1 MAQNDWHGR
10 VARIQLPLPLSP
22 QSGDTPAHPGQHTR
36 PARSLR
42 GQWEDRAAQYARCGN
57 TPATMDSL
65 GLDFSKWCSCC
76 EVSPRRSRRL
86 VPRCHLPRLL
96 PAAEARGPM
105 YADAKRLPW
114 RLCVPQPQRQLGA
127 PEAPLPAP
135 KQGVEFLPSQ
145 PHAGVTVAPTRTS
158 NAKGAN
164 AGVTVA
170 PAQTSDASIALH
182 DVSLLCVRSVSFVM
196 LLPL

>member
-1 MAQNDWHGR
+1 
-10 VARIQLPLPLSP
+10 
-22 QSGDTPAHPGQHTR
+22 
-36 PARSLR
+36 
-42 GQWEDRAAQYARCGN
+42 
-57 TPATMDSL
+57 
-65 GLDFSKWCSCC
+65 
-76 EVSPRRSRRL
+76 
-86 VPRCHLPRLL
+86 
-96 PAAEARGPM
+96 M

-127 PEAPLPAP
+127 PEAPLPAA
-135 KQGVEFLPSQ
+135 QGVEFLPSQ
-145 PHAGVTVAPTRTS
+145 PPMAYGAPTLTATATDEGAHAGVTVAPTRTS

-170 PAQTSDASIALH
+170 PTQTSDKSIALH